1 MTETEAE
8 IEVRIKNAEWELKEC
23 GRDPDFFDLVL
34 LNDSFQE
41 AINKLFRTIRDWY
54 PKLPSAARMQMLL
67 RRVRNIK
74 AIAQQSLAGR
84 SGAQSGEATVTE
96 GGEESVG
103 TVTASTEAAE

>member
-41 AINKLFRTIRDWY
+41 AINKLFRTIRDWCECIALS
-54 PKLPSAARMQMLL
+54 PMVQARPSH
-67 RRVRNIK
+67 
-74 AIAQQSLAGR
+74 SL
-84 SGAQSGEATVTE
+84 T
-96 GGEESVG
+96 
-103 TVTASTEAAE
+103 